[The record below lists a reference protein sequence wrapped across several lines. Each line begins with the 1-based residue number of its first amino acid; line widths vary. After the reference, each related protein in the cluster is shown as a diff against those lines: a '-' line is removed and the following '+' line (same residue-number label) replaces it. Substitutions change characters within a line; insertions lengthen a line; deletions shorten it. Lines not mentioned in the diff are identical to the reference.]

1 MIWQTEDPDEI
12 NRIIN
17 DPAVYPHV
25 SHGAGY
31 PLDVEPLMG
40 DKNIFIMAEGGGF
53 AFIHVE
59 GQVYEGHYYFLPE
72 FRGKY
77 AIDTAKECLNWLA
90 ERGIMLIGRTPL
102 DNKSARLFN
111 KLIGM
116 KRVGISND
124 VEIWTWQSGL
134 QSPELLALLVADS

>member
-1 MIWQTEDPDEI
+1 MIWETVDPEEI
-12 NRIIN
+12 NAIIN
-17 DPAVYPHV
+17 HPEVYPHV
-25 SHGAGY
+25 AHGAAY
-31 PLDVEPLMG
+31 PLDVAPLMDG
-40 DKNIFIMAEGGGF
+40 DNIFIMAEGGGF
-53 AFIHVE
+53 AFIHLAE
-59 GQVYEGHYYFLPE
+59 DAYEGHYYFLPE

-90 ERGIMLIGRTPL
+90 EHRMMLIGRTPL
-102 DNKSARLFN
+102 ENKSARLFN

-134 QSPELLALLVADS
+134 QSPELLELLVADS